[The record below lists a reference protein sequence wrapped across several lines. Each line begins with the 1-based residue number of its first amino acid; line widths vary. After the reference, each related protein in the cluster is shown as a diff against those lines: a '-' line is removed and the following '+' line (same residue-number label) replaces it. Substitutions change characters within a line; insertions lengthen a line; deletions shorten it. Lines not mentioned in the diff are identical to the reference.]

1 VIFPTLNFE
10 QELWSQGFKL
20 VCGIDEVGRG
30 CFAGPVVAGAV
41 VFPKD
46 IILPT
51 GIADSKL
58 LTPQKREILTLEIKK
73 VALFWAVGEIS
84 VLHIN
89 KLGIGKATQT
99 AFRKAISN
107 LSKTPDFYLIDAF
120 FIKHLDKVKQK
131 PIKFGDKICA
141 SISAASIIAK
151 VYRDDLMR
159 KLHKIYPQYNFEQN
173 KGYGTKDHRDAI
185 KKHGLCK
192 IHRTSFNLDKFL

>member
-1 VIFPTLNFE
+1 MIIPTLDFE
-10 QELWSQGFKL
+10 TKLWNSGYSL
-20 VCGIDEVGRG
+20 VCGLDEVGRG

-41 VFPKD
+41 VFPKK
-46 IILPT
+46 IVLPS

-58 LTPQKREILTLEIKK
+58 LTPQKREILSLEIKK
-73 VALFWAVGEIS
+73 TALFWAVGEIS

-89 KLGIGKATQT
+89 KLGIGKATQM

-107 LSKTPDFYLIDAF
+107 LGKIPDYYLIDAF
-120 FIKHLDKVKQK
+120 FIKHLEKLKQK
-131 PIKFGDKICA
+131 PIQGGDKICA

-159 KLHKIYPQYNFEQN
+159 NLHKIYPQYNFEQN
-173 KGYGTKDHRDAI
+173 KGYGTKDHREAI